1 MKSYTDVRLADPFL
15 RPYWRH
21 ERVLRMLRSVPPERC
36 KRFDDQWIQEYKQ
49 FLFFWNKG
57 EGHREKLLYENP
69 GLYFAYS
76 LYDRLAV
83 EPELTLMI
91 EARLLAGASIESI
104 ANDCKTI
111 PETIQWYERLFFNV
125 SDFLSHHDWIVK
137 NVLLPASDRFV
148 EQAPHDS
155 DEASQPII
163 AAGLMRSQLD
173 LPIKFFAYFGGP
185 LVCDV
190 MISGFRR
197 NNHVLNTD
205 NLAEFFNSQFTLQV
219 QRRSAQ
225 AAGQFEVN
233 KYNVMELLNTHV
245 RLMELQRS
253 DKSQEVRHNEFEKNV
268 SAMMLEIPWS
278 IGKNGEQL
286 YQGTPVGKYDMGP
299 VELNSEEAILIA
311 AGTNL
316 PVLEHDTG
324 VDVYKREE
332 PEKNASTK

>member
-1 MKSYTDVRLADPFL
+1 
-15 RPYWRH
+15 
-21 ERVLRMLRSVPPERC
+21 
-36 KRFDDQWIQEYKQ
+36 
-49 FLFFWNKG
+49 
-57 EGHREKLLYENP
+57 
-69 GLYFAYS
+69 
-76 LYDRLAV
+76 
-83 EPELTLMI
+83 
-91 EARLLAGASIESI
+91 
-104 ANDCKTI
+104 
-111 PETIQWYERLFFNV
+111 
-125 SDFLSHHDWIVK
+125 
-137 NVLLPASDRFV
+137 
-148 EQAPHDS
+148 
-155 DEASQPII
+155 
-163 AAGLMRSQLD
+163 
-173 LPIKFFAYFGGP
+173 
-185 LVCDV
+185 

-197 NNHVLNTD
+197 NNHVLNSD

-233 KYNVMELLNTHV
+233 KYNVMELLNTHA
-245 RLMELQRS
+245 RLMELQKS

-278 IGKNGEQL
+278 VGKNGEQL

-316 PVLEHDTG
+316 PVLEHDAG